1 MNVAF
6 DLDSHVFES
15 SPLKTP
21 LSPFPQKGM
30 GVHGLFPFLKKKKVP
45 YTHYHSF
52 EDFTSTM
59 ANQEFQTYVDF
70 SACFFNY
77 ITTQLAISTL
87 PWKIDQIIEFI
98 VSIIKEIPRV
108 VVVFDGPGRSIE
120 KWNTSKARV
129 QKTKS
134 DLEMLKNAITQCSS
148 SNPINI
154 SRSKWR
160 WLNKKLKSCRML
172 PANVIESIKD
182 VLSARSIT
190 IETAPMEADVL
201 IASKENAHVLT
212 TDSDYLIHENVVAL
226 HRFRL
231 SNFSKKITIL
241 STERN
246 SILKKLGIP
255 SQTLTALGIVS
266 RNDYDTNVAGFGLV
280 RNFEKLKPLNG
291 NVQRI
296 LSSYCKDMSINSN
309 PFQNSISIFV
319 EKIVS

>member
-1 MNVAF
+1 
-6 DLDSHVFES
+6 
-15 SPLKTP
+15 
-21 LSPFPQKGM
+21 
-30 GVHGLFPFLKKKKVP
+30 
-45 YTHYHSF
+45 
-52 EDFTSTM
+52 M

-87 PWKIDQIIEFI
+87 QWKIDQIIEFI

-120 KWNTSKARV
+120 KWNTSNARV

-134 DLEMLKNAITQCSS
+134 DLEMLQTAITQCSS
-148 SNPINI
+148 NPTNI

-160 WLNKKLKSCRML
+160 WLNKKLKNCRML
-172 PANVIESIKD
+172 PANVIESIKA
-182 VLSARSIT
+182 VLSARSII
-190 IETAPMEADVL
+190 IETAPMEADVW
-201 IASKENAHVLT
+201 IASQENVHVLT
-212 TDSDYLIHENVVAL
+212 TDSDYLIHENVLAL

-241 STERN
+241 STERR
-246 SILKKLGIP
+246 SILKKLGIL

-280 RNFEKLKPLNG
+280 KNFEKLKLLEG

-296 LSSYCKDMSINSN
+296 LFRYCKDMHNNSN
-309 PFQNSISIFV
+309 SFQNSISIFV
-319 EKIVS
+319 ANTVS